1 MTRGYCAIAVHNC
14 RRGGDRREGQ
24 KGDARLRRA
33 RTGHGVLYNSF
44 SS

>member
-1 MTRGYCAIAVHNC
+1 MAIALLRFIIVGAGVIGE
-14 RRGGDRREGQ
+14 RGQ